1 MQAATPPAGTT
12 EIRAAHRFD
21 LAALERYMAE
31 HLPRFSGPLAVRQF
45 EGGQSN
51 PTFHVAAADQAY
63 VLRKKPPGK
72 LLPSAHAVDR
82 EYRILRALA
91 GSAVPVPHTRLFCA
105 DAAVI
110 GTEFYLMDYVPGR
123 IFADPLLPGMAAA
136 ERRAIYDSMNATLA
150 ELHRFDWRAAGLAD
164 FGRSENYVARQTCSR
179 TSSSWSSS
187 CATSGRRR
195 TSCTSSRPN
204 RHQARSL
211 RNIPL
216 PNRGRASN
224 FLEEV
229 LYWKA

>member
-1 MQAATPPAGTT
+1 MPKNRKILLLERPESGPAFADLLNEAGFQVTCISTVGQAT
-12 EIRAAHRFD
+12 EIFDEMLVRGEEPWLVITGALVNVNAGDPACLPFIEHVVRAN
-21 LAALERYMAE
+21 
-31 HLPRFSGPLAVRQF
+31 FSGHIVGMSSIPEFRELMRAV
-45 EGGQSN
+45 E
-51 PTFHVAAADQAY
+51 PA
-63 VLRKKPPGK
+63 
-72 LLPSAHAVDR
+72 
-82 EYRILRALA
+82 
-91 GSAVPVPHTRLFCA
+91 
-105 DAAVI
+105 
-110 GTEFYLMDYVPGR
+110 
-123 IFADPLLPGMAAA
+123 
-136 ERRAIYDSMNATLA
+136 
-150 ELHRFDWRAAGLAD
+150 
-164 FGRSENYVARQTCSR
+164 TCSR